1 MLGCTAEPARARYH
15 TEAPAN
21 RRARVSYDAAMPS
34 RRRPGRATLA
44 VVAFVVTLA
53 VIWLVAPQPDIQ
65 RAVRP
70 APRPAV
76 VAPGP
81 HPDLLYG
88 RVTAIDGETFTG
100 RLRWAH
106 REEATWDD
114 LFNGFKAENPW
125 AAYAPPVPVDDS
137 RVYNIFGFELG
148 KRDAAAQLRRPVV
161 IRFGD
166 LVRLDATRERVTA
179 TLKSGSVVTMTR
191 DGAGDFGDGVRV
203 WSQEGHG
210 VELDARRIR
219 SIEFHAPEPSTA
231 TTPRLYGTVQ
241 TRGGT
246 FEGFIAW
253 NRDDSLT
260 TDPFE
265 ARVGRELQM
274 LPFSSIAAIER
285 RPPDES
291 LVTTTDARTLL
302 MSGTSDANADN
313 RGVSVDDARM
323 GRVVVFASA
332 LIRVDFRPAP
342 RHTGYA
348 DFAPGRPIDA
358 EVVTSSG
365 ARVVG
370 RLVFDLDE
378 SETTDVLDATAGDI
392 TYTLP
397 FSHIDSIAPHE
408 AQPNGALRAVV
419 TTRGGDTLV
428 LDRSGDLADSN
439 AGLLV
444 FVAGA
449 TTPTYVAW
457 RDVAR
462 ITLR

>member
-1 MLGCTAEPARARYH
+1 
-15 TEAPAN
+15 
-21 RRARVSYDAAMPS
+21 MPP

-53 VIWLVAPQPDIQ
+53 VIWFVAPYPDIQ

-70 APRPAV
+70 APRPV
-76 VAPGP
+76 VLAPGP

-148 KRDAAAQLRRPVV
+148 KRDSAAQLRRPFVT
-161 IRFGD
+161 RFGD
-166 LVRLDATRERVTA
+166 ITALRATLFTVTVQ
-179 TLKSGSVVTMTR
+179 LKSGSSVTMNR
-191 DGAGDFGDGVRV
+191 NDAGDFDDGLRV
-203 WSQEGHG
+203 WDSDGHSSDI
-210 VELDARRIR
+210 DARRIR
-219 SIEFHAPEPSTA
+219 SVEFLDAPAPA
-231 TTPRLYGTVQ
+231 APTPRLFGRVQ
-241 TRGGT
+241 TTGGA

-274 LPFSSIAAIER
+274 LPFSSITAIER

-291 LVTTTDARTLL
+291 LVTTTDGRTLT

-313 RGVSVDDARM
+313 RGIAVDDLRF
-323 GRVVVFASA
+323 GRVVVFAGA
-332 LIRVDFRPAP
+332 LVRADVVSTARHHGYTDFP
-342 RHTGYA
+342 
-348 DFAPGRPIDA
+348 PGRPIEA
-358 EVVTSSG
+358 EVVTRGGSR
-365 ARVVG
+365 ATG

-392 TYTLP
+392 TYMLP
-397 FSHIDSIAPHE
+397 FAQIDTIAPHE
-408 AQPNGALRAVV
+408 PQPGGALRAVV
-419 TTRGGDTLV
+419 TTHGGDTLV

-439 AGLLV
+439 AGVLV
-444 FVAGA
+444 FA
-449 TTPTYVAW
+449 TPNAAPTYIAW
-457 RDVAR
+457 RDVLR
-462 ITLR
+462 ITIR